1 MAPSLSE
8 ALFRDRRA
16 AGRTLAQRLPA
27 YAGRGDVI
35 VLALPPDGVP
45 VADEVAAAL
54 GVTMDAFI
62 VRRLGVPG
70 RDEFTMG
77 AIASGGVRVLNQQ
90 VLSVLHIAGDV
101 LAEVT
106 EREQR
111 ELERLEQR
119 YRAGRPAPRVRN
131 RTVLLVDDG
140 MATGATMQA
149 AVKALRRHEP
159 ARIVVAV
166 PTGSTQTCEELRTVA
181 DDVLCATTPQ
191 PFGSVGQWYQDFAQ
205 TGDEEAAR
213 LLTQAQTRTP
223 P

>member
-1 MAPSLSE
+1 MATSRSE
-8 ALFRDRRA
+8 ALFSDRRA
-16 AGRTLAQRLPA
+16 AGRALAQRLPA
-27 YAGRGDVI
+27 YAGRADVI
-35 VLALPPDGVP
+35 VLALPPEGVP
-45 VADEVAAAL
+45 VAYEVAMAL

-62 VRRLGVPG
+62 VRKLGVPG

-90 VLSVLHIAGDV
+90 VMSVLHIPGDV

-111 ELERLEQR
+111 ELERQEQR
-119 YRAGRPAPRVRN
+119 YRGGRPAPQVRN

-149 AVKALRRHEP
+149 AVKALRRQEP

-166 PTGSTQTCEELRTVA
+166 PTGSPQTCEELRTAA
-181 DDVLCATTPQ
+181 DDVVCATTPQ
-191 PFGSVGQWYQDFAQ
+191 PFVSVGQGYQDFSP
-205 TGDEEAAR
+205 TGDEEVVQ
-213 LLTQAQTRTP
+213 LLAQTQARRQE
-223 P
+223 